1 MNMHH
6 AELTAAVRRR
16 VTETFLR
23 LGADSADELR
33 ESIVIRDGA
42 YCGRRF
48 DGDLGHAVWFLEEN
62 QLKFYRADGGILCV
76 LEPAVIDLAAPIR
89 MAA

>member
-16 VTETFLR
+16 VTETFMR
-23 LGADSADELR
+23 LGAASAEELR

-48 DGDLGHAVWFLEEN
+48 EGDLGHAVWFLEED

-76 LEPAVIDLAAPIR
+76 LEPAVIEAMAPVR